1 MAEPEPVPE
10 PEPDTGPQPVWVQL
24 LPAKPNQMFSAEV
37 TRAVVFLRYSQAVP
51 CAECGKRSKYHW
63 TMRLSFAAHRMAPG
77 MFTLAE
83 SGQVHIPLAPVCRDH
98 LLLPTALPPVPA
110 KPRGKRRA

>member
-1 MAEPEPVPE
+1 MSVPV
-10 PEPDTGPQPVWVQL
+10 
-24 LPAKPNQMFSAEV
+24 LPRLRAPNRL

-63 TMRLSFAAHRMAPG
+63 TMLLSFAAHRMAPG